1 MIRYADLVEKNA
13 AKLAEL
19 ETLAMGMPSIIASQV
34 VAMHHNTF
42 RYYAGL
48 TDKIHGE
55 TYTEDGDDMMKMTV
69 YEPIGVCAGI
79 SAWNN
84 TPLSTGW
91 KVL

>member
-1 MIRYADLVEKNA
+1 MLKYADLVEKNA

-19 ETLAMGMPSIIASQV
+19 ETLAMGMPSMLASQV
-34 VAMHHNTF
+34 VAMHYTTF

-55 TYTEDGDDMMKMTV
+55 TYTEDGDGMLKLTT

-79 SAWNN
+79 SAWNG
-84 TPLSTGW
+84 THLSIGW